1 MGTPYSAI
9 YKRFLQKITD
19 YKLLSLPEEDV
30 EEILYGYL
38 TSSIVKFRTIQSDLS
53 KRDDESQCFEDT
65 LLDVEVEILAL
76 QMVCEWVEPQL
87 NNELYTK
94 QFIGTKEEKFFAQSN
109 HLEKLQ
115 TLRND
120 AELRSKKLRRD
131 YSYQNSDYFKR

>member
-53 KRDDESQCFEDT
+53 KRDDGAQCFEDT

>member
-53 KRDDESQCFEDT
+53 KRDDEAQCFEDT

>member
-1 MGTPYSAI
+1 MGKTYSAI

-38 TSSIVKFRTIQSDLS
+38 TSSVVKFRTIKSDLS

-65 LLDVEVEILAL
+65 LLDVEIEILAL

>member
-38 TSSIVKFRTIQSDLS
+38 TSSIVKFRTIKSDLS

-65 LLDVEVEILAL
+65 LLDVEIEILAL

-94 QFIGTKEEKFFAQSN
+94 RFIGTKEEKFFAQSN

>member
-19 YKLLSLPEEDV
+19 YKLLALPEEDI

-53 KRDDESQCFEDT
+53 KRDDEAQCFEDT

>member
-38 TSSIVKFRTIQSDLS
+38 TSSIVKFRTIKSDLS

-65 LLDVEVEILAL
+65 LLDVEIEILAL

-94 QFIGTKEEKFFAQSN
+94 QFIGTKEEKFFAQST

>member
-1 MGTPYSAI
+1 MGTPYSTI

-38 TSSIVKFRTIQSDLS
+38 ISSIVKFKKIQSDLS
-53 KRDDESQCFEDT
+53 KRDDEQQCFEDT
-65 LLDVEVEILAL
+65 LLDVEIEILAL

-109 HLEKLQ
+109 QLEKLQ
-115 TLRND
+115 ALRND
-120 AELRSKKLRRD
+120 AELRSRKLRRD

>member
-19 YKLLSLPEEDV
+19 YKLLSLPEEDI

-38 TSSIVKFRTIQSDLS
+38 TSSIVKFRTIKSDLS

-65 LLDVEVEILAL
+65 LLDVEIEILAL

>member
-38 TSSIVKFRTIQSDLS
+38 TSSIVKFRTIKSDLS
-53 KRDDESQCFEDT
+53 KRDDEAQCFEDT

>member
-38 TSSIVKFRTIQSDLS
+38 TSSVVKFRTIKSDLS

-65 LLDVEVEILAL
+65 LLDVEIEILAL

>member
-1 MGTPYSAI
+1 MGTPYSVI

-30 EEILYGYL
+30 ENILLGYL
-38 TSSIVKFRTIQSDLS
+38 TSSIVKFRRCKSDLS
-53 KRDDESQCFEDT
+53 KRNDEEQSFDED
-65 LLDVEVEILAL
+65 LLDIEIEILAL

-109 HLEKLQ
+109 HIEKLLA
-115 TLRND
+115 LRND

-131 YSYQNSDYFKR
+131 YSYQNTDYFNR

>member
-38 TSSIVKFRTIQSDLS
+38 TSSIVKFKTIQSDLS
-53 KRDDESQCFEDT
+53 KRDDEAQCFEDT

>member
-53 KRDDESQCFEDT
+53 KRDDEAQCFEDT
-65 LLDVEVEILAL
+65 LLDVEIEILAL

-87 NNELYTK
+87 NNELYTN

>member
-1 MGTPYSAI
+1 M
-9 YKRFLQKITD
+9 
-19 YKLLSLPEEDV
+19 
-30 EEILYGYL
+30 

-53 KRDDESQCFEDT
+53 KRDDEAQCFEDT

>member
-53 KRDDESQCFEDT
+53 KRDDEDQCFEDT

>member
-19 YKLLSLPEEDV
+19 YKLLSLLEEDV

-65 LLDVEVEILAL
+65 LLDVEIEILAL

>member
-19 YKLLSLPEEDV
+19 YKLLSLPEEDI

-53 KRDDESQCFEDT
+53 KRDDEAQCFEDT

>member
-38 TSSIVKFRTIQSDLS
+38 TSSIVKFRTIKSDLS

-65 LLDVEVEILAL
+65 LLDVEIEILAL

-94 QFIGTKEEKFFAQSN
+94 QFIGTKEENFFAQSN

>member
-53 KRDDESQCFEDT
+53 KRDDEAQCFEDT
-65 LLDVEVEILAL
+65 LLDVEIEILAL

>member
-38 TSSIVKFRTIQSDLS
+38 TSSIVKFRTIKSDLS